1 MKRSEKRTQQAKQRI
16 FEQIE
21 ILMNNHDLNEIT
33 FSKIAKRI
41 GCQPNSVAY
50 YFDSKMDMLL
60 QFMQGYIITADT
72 ELLPVLRQG
81 IEAFP
86 PVEKFCREIDCLF
99 AVSDHKSKPRLLNN
113 YFLVSNAPLHSE
125 FCEDLNRKTR
135 QDMENIRTLLE
146 GYKHTG
152 LLCEE
157 RFDDTYIE
165 LEFYI
170 GTFSLMHIF
179 KFPIYRYEDML
190 HNVKEYLKARFLKDG
205 VYVPSYRTVV
215 LPNDYYCADIEAAE
229 KHYSSNDKNVPSL
242 KLEILQ
248 TINAL
253 LSQNRP
259 DDITF
264 SKLAE
269 LCYSQPSGIAYYF
282 RDKDDM
288 LLQALILKIERGSK
302 KERSEAKNLHFRDT
316 SLASLCDDIHALCS
330 VGLWKDS
337 FSFWA
342 NYFIISG
349 IATKPEYRDYFC
361 YFQRKKCNII
371 IQLISRFI
379 EEDFFESDA
388 MQTALSEIFCFKDG
402 YALHLLFQSP
412 LLEAEKLKRITENRY
427 IRKLIKP
434 AYHDEAFDYLN
445 TKYYSIGR

>member
-21 ILMNNHDLNEIT
+21 ILMNTYALSEIT

-50 YFDSKMDMLL
+50 YFENKMDMLL
-60 QFMQGYIITADT
+60 QFMQDYIVTADT
-72 ELLPVLRQG
+72 ELLPVLREG
-81 IEAFP
+81 IEDLP
-86 PVEKFCREIDCLF
+86 PVERFCKEIDCLF

-135 QDMENIRTLLE
+135 QDMENIKFLLE
-146 GYKHTG
+146 GYKHSG

-157 RFDDTYIE
+157 RFEDTYIE

-179 KFPIYRYEDML
+179 QYPIYRYEDML
-190 HNVKEYLKARFLKDG
+190 HNVKEYLKSRFLKDG
-205 VYVPSYRTVV
+205 MYTPSYRPVV
-215 LPNDYYCADIEAAE
+215 LPNDYYCANTESAE
-229 KHYSSNDKNVPSL
+229 KRYSTNDKNIPSL
-242 KLEILQ
+242 KLEVLQ
-248 TINAL
+248 AINIL

-282 RDKDDM
+282 KDKDDM
-288 LLQALILKIERGSK
+288 LLQALILRIERVSK
-302 KERSEAKNLHFRDT
+302 SEQLEVKNPHFSDRSLTA
-316 SLASLCDDIHALCS
+316 LCDDIHAICG
-330 VGLWKDS
+330 VGLLKDS

-361 YFQRKKCNII
+361 YYQRKRCDSFLQIM
-371 IQLISRFI
+371 SRFNQ
-379 EEDFFESDA
+379 EDFFEADA
-388 MQTALSEIFCFKDG
+388 LQAALSEMFCFKDG
-402 YALHLLFQSP
+402 YALHLLFQAP
-412 LLEAEKLKRITENRY
+412 LLEPEKLKRITEKRY
-427 IRKLIKP
+427 VGKLTKP
-434 AYHDEAFDYLN
+434 EYHAEAFNYLD
-445 TKYYSIGR
+445 TKYYPMG